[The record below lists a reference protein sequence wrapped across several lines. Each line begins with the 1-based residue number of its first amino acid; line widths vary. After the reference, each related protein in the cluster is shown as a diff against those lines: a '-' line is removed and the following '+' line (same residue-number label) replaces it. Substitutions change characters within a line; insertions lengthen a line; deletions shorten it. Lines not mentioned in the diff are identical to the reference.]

1 MRIAWTTTTVSECLS
16 QPTQFDYLRVT
27 LLYLRESTISTRP
40 HLYVILRTTK
50 RAYPRRR
57 CLHISNLANADLL
70 QILRAIELLHSGNG
84 METLPDRSLQ
94 CILSL
99 IPNEMTAFDGFDTEG
114 EYTGYYWYSPPG
126 TVSEESVRL
135 LGELVHEH
143 PYYREAI
150 LTTKEQTFRTSDYLS
165 LAGFHKTTLYNEFY
179 RDFDGEA
186 QMTSAMRLSP
196 TSLVTCSIH
205 RPGMDFTDREV
216 DMLKLI
222 TPHLRAAFAN
232 AQDLSR
238 VDSERKYLL
247 KVVSRGIAAI
257 SFDGD
262 VLFVNEIAARLLE
275 SYFPDCVPGRLPE
288 NLRSHIKGQAN
299 TLGGP
304 APSPPVEPY
313 TVKNE
318 FSELVI
324 RLSFDTQARQLT
336 LIFEEKIERTKSDFC
351 CLGLTARESEVL
363 FWMGKG
369 KTDGEIAHMCAI
381 SLRTAQKHAENIYI
395 KLGVETRTSA
405 VMAAIERLVD

>member
-1 MRIAWTTTTVSECLS
+1 M
-16 QPTQFDYLRVT
+16 
-27 LLYLRESTISTRP
+27 
-40 HLYVILRTTK
+40 
-50 RAYPRRR
+50 
-57 CLHISNLANADLL
+57 
-70 QILRAIELLHSGNG
+70 QILRAIELLHSGTG

-150 LTTKEQTFRTSDYLS
+150 LTPKEQTFRTSDYLS
-165 LAGFHKTTLYNEFY
+165 LASFHKTRLYNEFY
-179 RDFDGEA
+179 REFDGEA
-186 QMTSAMRLSP
+186 QMASAMRVSP

-216 DMLKLI
+216 EMLKLI

-232 AQDLSR
+232 AQALSR
-238 VDSERKYLL
+238 VDSERKHLL

-262 VLFVNEIAARLLE
+262 ILFINEIAKRLLQI
-275 SYFPDCVPGRLPE
+275 YFPGVAHGLPE
-288 NLRSHIKGQAN
+288 ELRRHIQSQAN
-299 TLGGP
+299 TVKAGDYEVS
-304 APSPPVEPY
+304 AEPY
-313 TVKNE
+313 SVKNE
-318 FSELVI
+318 FSELTI
-324 RLSFDTQARQLT
+324 RLSFDTQVRQLT
-336 LIFEEKIERTKSDFC
+336 LIFEEKVERTKKDFC
-351 CLGLTARESEVL
+351 SLGLTARESEVL
-363 FWMGKG
+363 FWMGRG

-405 VMAAIERLVD
+405 VMAALERLVD